1 MQRLLD
7 TNPEINQSDSQD
19 SRVAPRLDRKKRT
32 VNREELLKQ
41 AESVMQDLGSSRAM
55 LEIQYENEVGTG
67 LGPTLEFYALVSQE
81 LQRADLGLW
90 RGEEVTLSN
99 PKGSQEGTKY
109 IQNLQGLFAL
119 PFGRTAKPA
128 HIAKVKM
135 KFRFL
140 GKLMAKAI
148 MDFRLVD
155 LPLGLPFYKW
165 MLRQETSLTSHDLFD
180 IDPVVARSV
189 YHLEDIVRQKKRL
202 EQDKSQTKESLQYAL
217 ETLTMNG
224 CSVEDLG
231 LDFTL
236 PGFPNIELKKGG
248 KDIPVTIHNL
258 EEYLRLVIFWAL
270 NEGVSRQFDSFRDG
284 FESVF
289 PLSHLQYF
297 YPEELDQLLCG
308 SKADTWD
315 AKTLMECCRPD
326 HGYTHDSRAVKFL
339 FEILSSFDNEQQRLF
354 LQFVTGSPRL
364 PVGGFRSLNPPLT
377 IVRKTFESTENPDD
391 FLPSVMTCV
400 NYLKLPDYSSI
411 EIMREKLLIAAREG
425 QQSFH
430 LS

>member
-1 MQRLLD
+1 MTGNIPTWLTELGKTCPFFFPFDTRQMLFYVTAFDRDRAMQRLLD

-81 LQRADLGLW
+81 LQRADLCLW

-155 LPLGLPFYKW
+155 LPLLLVYIYIYIY
-165 MLRQETSLTSHDLFD
+165 TS
-180 IDPVVARSV
+180 
-189 YHLEDIVRQKKRL
+189 K
-202 EQDKSQTKESLQYAL
+202 
-217 ETLTMNG
+217 
-224 CSVEDLG
+224 C
-231 LDFTL
+231 
-236 PGFPNIELKKGG
+236 
-248 KDIPVTIHNL
+248 
-258 EEYLRLVIFWAL
+258 
-270 NEGVSRQFDSFRDG
+270 
-284 FESVF
+284 
-289 PLSHLQYF
+289 
-297 YPEELDQLLCG
+297 
-308 SKADTWD
+308 
-315 AKTLMECCRPD
+315 
-326 HGYTHDSRAVKFL
+326 
-339 FEILSSFDNEQQRLF
+339 
-354 LQFVTGSPRL
+354 
-364 PVGGFRSLNPPLT
+364 
-377 IVRKTFESTENPDD
+377 TFERD
-391 FLPSVMTCV
+391 
-400 NYLKLPDYSSI
+400 SSY
-411 EIMREKLLIAAREG
+411 
-425 QQSFH
+425 F
-430 LS
+430 